1 MSLNFSSPLFLY
13 GLLGIAVPVL
23 IHLLTRRQQK
33 HIRFSAVYLLAQSQK
48 RSIRKSR
55 PNRLLLLLTR
65 CLAIT
70 LFSLALADPFF
81 SFRQSEAFLSATPT
95 SIVFILDDSYSMGTQ
110 AGKRTLF
117 DHALEFVFEG
127 VKQAPD
133 KSEYSMVLAS
143 SPARIK
149 QDWTSDKTI
158 FEKVLKEQS
167 VSFRTT
173 RIGDAIDQSI
183 KLLDS
188 ARQEKKKIFLLTD
201 LDKNGWKE
209 EAFSKITHLAP
220 YPVKVLNFSSLQSD
234 NNKGMVQSAK
244 ISQEFLTQSRLLRV
258 KVEIRNFSNIL
269 SRRPLSL
276 FLEGKI
282 VKEELLDIPP
292 GQTLIHEFL
301 YPLRRNQPLNGKVQ
315 ISDDAL
321 TTDNSRYFSFHP
333 SQNIKVMVVDGDPE
347 TISHRSESFYL
358 ERALNPFSV
367 SLSHIDPTIST
378 LAELPLRNLSDFS
391 VVILA
396 NVRELSPDYELELEN
411 FVLNGGALLFGMGDQ
426 VNPKYINER
435 LGNLLPVKLD
445 SQYQP
450 KEGEPPLHL
459 LLKNNTHPVMK
470 IFSPKELEEMREI
483 NFYSMYTIQARE
495 NKIFKVGTWFSNQ
508 NPAVIEANV
517 GKGIVVLFLSSLDR
531 DWNDFPIQP
540 TFLPWIQRW
549 TQYSARGLDSIFRQ
563 NFLVGETFRQNA
575 SGSDSNWIV
584 RAPDGALH
592 LLGNE
597 EEVFSNTFQ
606 PGIYHLFSLPSSE
619 TSSAI
624 QKTLAKIPNG
634 AEPAGTFTV
643 NIDIKESEPGK
654 ISQKEIESFLEGMK
668 IEIQE
673 PHSQTATPKT
683 SDGIP
688 LATPFLLM
696 VAGMFLIEGWMVRKE

>member
-33 HIRFSAVYLLAQSQK
+33 HIRFSAVYLLIQSQK
-48 RSIRKSR
+48 RSTRKSR
-55 PNRLLLLLTR
+55 PNRLLLLLAR

-149 QDWTSDKTI
+149 QDWTLDKTI

-201 LDKNGWKE
+201 LDKNGWKK
-209 EAFSKITHLAP
+209 EAFSKITAP
-220 YPVKVLNFSSLQSD
+220 YPVKVVNFSSLQSGD
-234 NNKGMVQSAK
+234 NKGMVKSIQ
-244 ISQEFLTQSRLLRV
+244 ISQEFLTRSRLLRV
-258 KVEIRNFSNIL
+258 KAEVRNFSNTL
-269 SRRPLSL
+269 SRKPLSL

-396 NVRELSPDYELELEN
+396 NVRELSPGYELELEK

-426 VNPKYINER
+426 VNPKYFNEH
-435 LGNLLPVKLD
+435 LGNLLPIKLD
-445 SQYQP
+445 SQYHV
-450 KEGEPPLHL
+450 KDGALHL

-470 IFSPKELEEMREI
+470 VFSPKELAETREI

-495 NKIFKVGTWFSNQ
+495 DRIFKVGTWFSNQ

-563 NFLVGETFRQNA
+563 SLLVGEPFRKST

-584 RAPDGALH
+584 HAPDGTLH
-592 LLGNE
+592 ILEN
-597 EEVFSNTFQ
+597 EVFSNTFQ
-606 PGIYHLFSLPSSE
+606 PGIYHLFFLPSSE
-619 TSSAI
+619 TSS
-624 QKTLAKIPNG
+624 KTLEKLPDG

-643 NIDIKESEPGK
+643 NIDVQESEPGK
-654 ISQKEIESFLEGMK
+654 ISQKKIESFLAGMK

>member
-33 HIRFSAVYLLAQSQK
+33 HIRFSAVYLLIQSQK
-48 RSIRKSR
+48 RSTRKSR
-55 PNRLLLLLTR
+55 PNRLLLLLAR

-127 VKQAPD
+127 AKQAPD

-209 EAFSKITHLAP
+209 EAFSKITAP
-220 YPVKVLNFSSLQSD
+220 YPVKVVNFSSLQSGD
-234 NNKGMVQSAK
+234 NKGMVKSIQ
-244 ISQEFLTQSRLLRV
+244 ISQEFLTRSRLLRV
-258 KVEIRNFSNIL
+258 KAEVRNFSNTL
-269 SRRPLSL
+269 SRKPLSL

-292 GQTLIHEFL
+292 GQTLAHEFS

-347 TISHRSESFYL
+347 TISHQSESFYL

-396 NVRELSPDYELELEN
+396 NVRELSPGYELELEK

-426 VNPKYINER
+426 VNPKYFNEH
-435 LGNLLPVKLD
+435 LGNLLPIKLD
-445 SQYQP
+445 SQYHV
-450 KEGEPPLHL
+450 KEGALHL

-470 IFSPKELEEMREI
+470 VFSPKELAEMREI

-495 NKIFKVGTWFSNQ
+495 DRIFKVGTWFSNQ
-508 NPAVIEANV
+508 NPAVIESNV
-517 GKGIVVLFLSSLDR
+517 GKGIIVLFLSSLDR

-563 NFLVGETFRQNA
+563 SLLVGEPFRKST

-584 RAPDGALH
+584 HTPDGTLH
-592 LLGNE
+592 ILEN
-597 EEVFSNTFQ
+597 EVFSNTFQ
-606 PGIYHLFSLPSSE
+606 PGIYHLFFLPSSE
-619 TSSAI
+619 TSS
-624 QKTLAKIPNG
+624 KTLEKIPDG

-643 NIDIKESEPGK
+643 NIDVQESEPGK
-654 ISQKEIESFLEGMK
+654 ISQKKIESFLAGMK

-673 PHSQTATPKT
+673 PHSQTTAPQT

-696 VAGMFLIEGWMVRKE
+696 VAGMFLLEGWMVRKE

>member
-81 SFRQSEAFLSATPT
+81 SFRQSEAFLSASPT

-127 VKQAPD
+127 AKQAPE
-133 KSEYSMVLAS
+133 KSEYSLVLAS
-143 SPARIK
+143 SPARIE

-158 FEKVLKEQS
+158 FEKTLKAQS

-209 EAFSKITHLAP
+209 EAFSKITAP
-220 YPVKVLNFSSLQSD
+220 YPVKGVNFSSLQSGD
-234 NNKGMVQSAK
+234 NKGMVKSIQ
-244 ISQEFLTQSRLLRV
+244 ISQEFLTRSRLLRV
-258 KVEIRNFSNIL
+258 KAEVRNFSNTL
-269 SRRPLSL
+269 SRKPLSL

-292 GQTLIHEFL
+292 GQTLAHEFS

-347 TISHRSESFYL
+347 TISHQSESFYL

-396 NVRELSPDYELELEN
+396 NVRELSPGYELELEK
-411 FVLNGGALLFGMGDQ
+411 FVLNGGALLFGMGDR
-426 VNPKYINER
+426 VNPKYFNER

-508 NPAVIEANV
+508 NPAGIESNV
-517 GKGIVVLFLSSLDR
+517 GKGIIVLFLSSLDR

-549 TQYSARGLDSIFRQ
+549 TQYSARGLDSVFRQ
-563 NFLVGETFRQNA
+563 SLLVGEPFRKST

-584 RAPDGALH
+584 HAPDGTLH
-592 LLGNE
+592 ILEN
-597 EEVFSNTFQ
+597 EVFSNTFQ
-606 PGIYHLFSLPSSE
+606 PGIYHLFFLPSSE
-619 TSSAI
+619 TSS
-624 QKTLAKIPNG
+624 KTLEKIPDG

-643 NIDIKESEPGK
+643 NIDVQESEPGK
-654 ISQKEIESFLEGMK
+654 ISQKKIESFLAGMK

-673 PHSQTATPKT
+673 PHSQTTAPQT

-696 VAGMFLIEGWMVRKE
+696 VAGMFLLEGWMVRKE